1 MAQRRRRCDN
11 SARPYND
18 HNDGLDDDFIE
29 EEWQFV
35 SDDEDDE
42 DTSDLEFKPN
52 IDWIADDDDD
62 DEDEEEELDDEDLE
76 HFEWEET
83 EDDDEEDDD
92 DPEYDHD
99 FGDDDYDE

>member
-1 MAQRRRRCDN
+1 MAQRRRHCDN

-42 DTSDLEFKPN
+42 DASDLEFKPN
-52 IDWIADDDDD
+52 IDWIADDDDE
-62 DEDEEEELDDEDLE
+62 DEEEEELDDEDLE

-83 EDDDEEDDD
+83 EDDDEEDDN